1 VSLLSVQQ
9 LFPAHSCCTAHT
21 LSGNLAAHQMA
32 RWLMQAPVDD
42 KVALKEIHDTVRQY
56 YELINS
62 AFTFYPTGTSADVFH
77 MGLNNFTAML
87 EDCKVTMTVVACRLS
102 LQP

>member
-1 VSLLSVQQ
+1 
-9 LFPAHSCCTAHT
+9 
-21 LSGNLAAHQMA
+21 M
-32 RWLMQAPVDD
+32 
-42 KVALKEIHDTVRQY
+42 KEIHDAVKQH

-87 EDCKVTMTVVACRLS
+87 EDCKVSMAHMFAQNVAAGFRPQRVCVCVENFPIFCVDHVPGS
-102 LQP
+102 IC

>member
-1 VSLLSVQQ
+1 
-9 LFPAHSCCTAHT
+9 
-21 LSGNLAAHQMA
+21 
-32 RWLMQAPVDD
+32 MQAPVED
-42 KVALKEIHDTVRQY
+42 KVALREIQDTVRQY

-77 MGLNNFTAML
+77 MGLNNFTGML
-87 EDCKVTMTVVACRLS
+87 EDCKVITAELACRLS

>member
-1 VSLLSVQQ
+1 
-9 LFPAHSCCTAHT
+9 
-21 LSGNLAAHQMA
+21 
-32 RWLMQAPVDD
+32 MQAPVED

-87 EDCKVTMTVVACRLS
+87 EDCKVITAKLACQLS
-102 LQP
+102 LQPWHIILSRWSPSSYQMCCDNLYRM